1 MCDACPSSLLD
12 RLFAKGV
19 LHATGVDG
27 LYARSGYFEN
37 VISGLDR
44 LISRF
49 GADHRAE
56 AISFP
61 PGMSRTLFEKS
72 GYMNSFPQL
81 SGTVHSFAGNERD
94 HLALLDKIHNGE
106 TWTDR
111 QAATDV
117 VLTPAACYPLYPI
130 VAKRGQVQ
138 TEGLHFD
145 VQSYCFR
152 HEPSKEAA
160 RMQMLRMREFVRV
173 GTRDQVVAF
182 REQWLEKARDF
193 ARELGLPHEVDVAN
207 DPFFGRGGRVMA
219 SSQRELGLKF
229 ELLVPIES
237 VDEPTACMSFNYHQD
252 HFASLWGIELAS
264 GEPAQ
269 TACVGFGMERL
280 ALAVFKHH
288 GLDIG
293 DWPPS
298 VRAALAL

>member
-1 MCDACPSSLLD
+1 MCDSCSSFLD
-12 RLFAKGV
+12 RLFARGV

-27 LYARSGYFEN
+27 LYARGECFEK

-44 LISRF
+44 VISRH
-49 GADHRAE
+49 GAAHRAE
-56 AISFP
+56 IIRFP
-61 PGMSRTLFEKS
+61 PGMSRALFEKS

-81 SGTVHSFAGNERD
+81 AGSIHGFVGDERD

-106 TWTDR
+106 SWTDR
-111 QAATDV
+111 QVATEV

-130 VAKRGQVQ
+130 VSKRGPVQ
-138 TEGLHFD
+138 ADGLYFD

-152 HEPSKEAA
+152 HEPSKDPA
-160 RMQMLRMREFVRV
+160 RMQMFRMREYVCV
-173 GTRDQVVAF
+173 GTPDQVMAF
-182 REQWLEKARDF
+182 REQWLDKGRDF
-193 ARELGLPHEVDVAN
+193 ARELALPHEVDVAN

-237 VDEPTACMSFNYHQD
+237 GDEPTACMSFNYHQD
-252 HFASLWGIELAS
+252 HFASMWGIELAS
-264 GEPAQ
+264 GEAAH

-280 ALAVFKHH
+280 ALALFKHH
-288 GLDIG
+288 GLDL
-293 DWPPS
+293 DAWPSP